1 MLEQIFETLGFKEEE
16 LKTYLS
22 LLDFGP
28 KTAGDLAKIMNLP
41 RPTVY
46 GYLER
51 LMGSGLVT
59 QSTRRGIKIFTA
71 EPGER
76 IRILYRKKIMDL
88 RRKEK
93 SLDDILPEL
102 EARGSMKLM
111 RPRMQFFEGR
121 EGIEAA
127 LEDMLKSPPGTMT
140 YAFWAI
146 KAAMAVT
153 SPDFFH
159 YHNKQRIRNDIHIKG
174 IWPRGQGA
182 DINTHPFLGWG
193 PEFKR
198 ELKYAPPGVEFTMG
212 YWVYGNKVIFISSR
226 AESYG
231 FIIESAEMAELMR
244 VQHQVVWKVSEP
256 VPFDAKYVQGFL
268 KELAEGD

>member
-1 MLEQIFETLGFKEEE
+1 MLQEIFETLGFKEEE
-16 LKTYLS
+16 VKTYLS
-22 LLDFGP
+22 LLDSGP
-28 KTAGDLAKIMNLP
+28 KTAGDLAKIMGMP
-41 RPTVY
+41 RPTLY

-51 LMGSGLVT
+51 LMGSGLVS
-59 QSTRRGIKIFTA
+59 QSSRQGIKVFAA

-76 IRILYRKKIMDL
+76 IRILYRKKIMEL

-102 EARGSMKLM
+102 EKRSSMKLM
-111 RPRMQFFEGR
+111 RPRMQFFEGK
-121 EGIEAA
+121 EGIEMA
-127 LEDMLKSPPGTMT
+127 LEDLLKSPPGTMT

-153 SPDFFH
+153 SDEFFR

-174 IWPRGQGA
+174 IWPRGQGV
-182 DINTHPFLGWG
+182 DINANPFLGWG

-198 ELKYAPPGVEFTMG
+198 ELRYAPKDIEFSMG
-212 YWVYGNKVIFISSR
+212 YWVYGHKTIFISSR

-231 FIIESAEMAELMR
+231 FIMESAEMAELMR
-244 VQHQVVWKVSEP
+244 VQHQAVWKLSEII
-256 VPFDAKYVQGFL
+256 PFDARMVQGFL
-268 KELAEGD
+268 KELEAGE